1 MRKQKTQAVAA
12 RKLES
17 RHSKDFQTNLIFILM
32 MLPGLVVL
40 FFNNYLPMGGVVM
53 AFQQIDLSK
62 FAFAGKWVG
71 LTNIK
76 AFFTSTYAPV
86 LLRNTVLYNAVFITL
101 KVVTALTFAIALN
114 ELRSHRLRKL
124 YQTIIFLPYFM
135 SWVVVAGIASGFLS
149 TNHGLFN
156 TQLLPALGLDPVK
169 WYTKPQ
175 YWPYILVFVNIW
187 KGVGYGSVMYLAG
200 INNIDQNLYEAAAI
214 DGAGKWRQI
223 FNITLPMLK
232 PTVITLVLLD
242 IGKIFNTD
250 IGLFYTVP
258 QLNSN
263 GMLTKAVSTLDTY
276 VYTAINGGGMGGT
289 LLNFAAAAALMQSIV
304 GFILVLIT
312 NWLTKKVDED
322 YGLF

>member
-1 MRKQKTQAVAA
+1 MQKTKTQAATLRV
-12 RKLES
+12 KGQ
-17 RHSKDFQTNLIFILM
+17 HSKDFQTNLTFLLM

-53 AFQQIDLSK
+53 AFQQINLSK
-62 FAFAGKWVG
+62 FAFFGKWVG
-71 LTNIK
+71 LKNIA
-76 AFFTSTYAPV
+76 AFFQSTYAPL
-86 LLRNTVLYNAVFITL
+86 LLRNTVLYNALFISL

-135 SWVVVAGIASGFLS
+135 SWVVVAGIASGFLN
-149 TNHGLFN
+149 TNNGLFN
-156 TQLLPALGLDPVK
+156 TQLLPALGLDPIK
-169 WYTKPQ
+169 WYAKPQ
-175 YWPYILVFVNIW
+175 YWPWILTFVNIW
-187 KGVGYGSVMYLAG
+187 KGVGYGSVMYLAS

-214 DGAGKWRQI
+214 DGASKWQQI
-223 FNITLPMLK
+223 LNVTLPMLK

-276 VYTAINGGGMGGT
+276 VYATINGTGMGGT
-289 LLNFAAAAALMQSIV
+289 SLNFAAAAALFQSMV
-304 GFILVLIT
+304 GFVLVLLT
-312 NWLTKKVDED
+312 NWLTKKVDKD